1 MDKIEYT
8 KNDINFLLEWR
19 DKNKELVRMGLCP
32 IKAIKILSKE
42 NGITLTCIRKD
53 RIVHISI
60 TQLGRSLGAITFECI
75 PMGLCK
81 IVKNTTKKL
90 QNDDVQSVITVYA
103 STMAIMAFGGQF
115 DAPPKVK
122 KPNRNNESSP
132 SKKKSTS
139 KKNKSNGITYV
150 LKRTDKDV
158 QILRQGSHARPEGTF
173 SVRGH
178 FRHYKNGRVIWIAE
192 YVKGSGKEKDKKY
205 RL

>member
-103 STMAIMAFGGQF
+103 STSRVFIIFSESIIIDEYPATFTISVFVFFLISREVDFYFMHTVALLVDSSAVYQNISMKSSLEGLVEIL
-115 DAPPKVK
+115 PKIIEGVVK
-122 KPNRNNESSP
+122 IFPVKR
-132 SKKKSTS
+132 
-139 KKNKSNGITYV
+139 KNHETVCI
-150 LKRTDKDV
+150 
-158 QILRQGSHARPEGTF
+158 
-173 SVRGH
+173 
-178 FRHYKNGRVIWIAE
+178 
-192 YVKGSGKEKDKKY
+192 
-205 RL
+205 

>member
-8 KNDINFLLEWR
+8 NKDINFLLEWR
-19 DKNKELVRMGLCP
+19 DKNKELVRMGFCP
-32 IKAIKILSKE
+32 IKAIKILSIE

-81 IVKNTTKKL
+81 IVKNTAKKL

-115 DAPPKVK
+115 DAPPKAK
-122 KPNRNNESSP
+122 KPNNNESSL
-132 SKKKSTS
+132 SKKKPSS
-139 KKNKSNGITYV
+139 KKNKSSGITYV

-192 YVKGSGKEKDKKY
+192 YVKGSGKEKDRKY

>member
-1 MDKIEYT
+1 MAKIEYT
-8 KNDINFLLEWR
+8 NKDINFLLEWR
-19 DKNKELVRMGLCP
+19 DKNKELVRMGFCP
-32 IKAIKILSKE
+32 IKAIKILSIE

-115 DAPPKVK
+115 DAPPKEK

-192 YVKGSGKEKDKKY
+192 YVKGSGKNKDKKY